1 MEASNKDKHSQSWRA
16 RSRATDVNE
25 SKPAAS
31 KQSRDTTSQPKNSA
45 RWTRNEYQALIDN
58 ALREYTTAGS
68 AATVTE
74 ANANARDSQR
84 GLRGGG
90 DNDKG
95 TNVGAKRATRTAVD
109 TDQLDRK
116 PSAQPRLRAEQQQTI
131 IPQENDILFG
141 RKHQKNHAGNQY
153 LRKLCDEQRSVYNF
167 SDRDDKTEMTRDLVK
182 HIAAIGGRFLKFR
195 QSHKS
200 WVEVNEED
208 ARLKVAHV
216 MRDGRPQPLGRLEPE
231 MFPPVRCKN
240 HSKGRSLPIPLFL
253 TLLFHRV
260 CM

>member
-1 MEASNKDKHSQSWRA
+1 MEASNKDKQSQSR
-16 RSRATDVNE
+16 RTTKIDE
-25 SKPAAS
+25 PKPAAS
-31 KQSRDTTSQPKNSA
+31 KRSRNATSQPENSA
-45 RWTRNEYQALIDN
+45 RWTREEYQALIDN
-58 ALREYTTAGS
+58 ALQEY
-68 AATVTE
+68 TVTE
-74 ANANARDSQR
+74 ANARDSQR
-84 GLRGGG
+84 GLPGGG
-90 DNDKG
+90 DKG
-95 TNVGAKRATRTAVD
+95 TDVGTESATAVV

-141 RKHQKNHAGNQY
+141 RSRHQKNHAGNQY

-195 QSHKS
+195 QSQKV
-200 WVEVNEED
+200 WVEVSEEE

-216 MRDGRPQPLGRLEPE
+216 MRDGRPRPLGRLEPE

-260 CM
+260 RI